1 MESMKNK
8 LEQDMLSL
16 LESGEI
22 VFQCQG
28 EKIKAHRNILS
39 ARYML
44 LELRLSS
51 SNDCLNDPFQ

>member
-39 ARYML
+39 ARYMYVA
-44 LELRLSS
+44 
-51 SNDCLNDPFQ
+51 